1 MSAALSAAH
10 RAASNRLAAF
20 YFFYYA
26 TVGAFIPYWGPYLE
40 ARGFSALQ
48 IGAAFALMGVSRSIM
63 PVAWG
68 VWADRSGQRMR
79 LIRLSTVVSLLLFL
93 AIPLVGNFA
102 AVAALMLAY
111 SVFWHAL
118 LPQFE
123 VVSLNHVAASGADYS
138 RIRMWGSVGFVFAV
152 LSLGPLLDRWGMLP
166 LPLLVGLV
174 WLGMVGP
181 AWWVDEPPAPPRAR
195 EARGALWVILR
206 RPEVM
211 ALLLVCFAS
220 QLSFA
225 TYYNFF
231 TLFLERHGYSRGF
244 AGLLWALAVLA
255 EIALFWWMRPLIQ
268 RFGVRNLMLWAIGGT
283 AARWAVTALAV
294 DQLWLLILAQ
304 LSHALTF
311 GAYHAVSVHYVQ
323 RMFPGQ
329 MHGRGQAIYSALSYG
344 AGGSIGSLMGGWLW
358 DGVSPESTFL
368 VAALM
373 ALLGFWVGWRRLP
386 R

>member
-1 MSAALSAAH
+1 MSEALSAAH
-10 RAASNRLAAF
+10 RASSNRLAAF

-79 LIRLSTVVSLLLFL
+79 LIRVSTVVSLLLFL
-93 AIPLVGNFA
+93 TIPLVGNIA
-102 AVAALMLAY
+102 AIAALMLAY
-111 SVFWHAL
+111 SLFWHAL

-123 VVSLNHVAASGADYS
+123 VVALNHVATTGADYS

-174 WLGMVGP
+174 WLGMVGT
-181 AWWVDEPPAPPRAR
+181 AWLVAEPTQPPRVG
-195 EARGALWVILR
+195 EARGALWIILR
-206 RPEVM
+206 KPEVI
-211 ALLLVCFAS
+211 ALLLVCLAS

-231 TLFLERHGYSRGF
+231 TLFLERYGYGRGF
-244 AGLLWALAVLA
+244 AGFLWSLGVLA

-268 RFGVRNLMLWAIGGT
+268 TLGVRNLMLWAIGST
-283 AARWAVTALAV
+283 AVRWAVTALAV
-294 DQLWLLILAQ
+294 DHLLLLILAQ

-311 GAYHAVSVHYVQ
+311 GAFHAVSVHYVQ

-329 MHGRGQAIYSALSYG
+329 MHGRGQAIYSAVSYG
-344 AGGSIGSLMGGWLW
+344 VGGSLGSLMGGWLW
-358 DGVSPESTFL
+358 DAVSPESTFL
-368 VAALM
+368 TAALM
-373 ALLGFWVGWRRLP
+373 ALLGFWIGWRRLP
-386 R
+386 K

>member
-1 MSAALSAAH
+1 MSETLSAAH

-79 LIRLSTVVSLLLFL
+79 LIRISTVVSLLLFL
-93 AIPLVGNFA
+93 AIPLVGNIA
-102 AVAALMLAY
+102 AIAALMLAY
-111 SVFWHAL
+111 SLFWHAL

-123 VVSLNHVAASGADYS
+123 VVALNHVATSGADYS

-174 WLGMVGP
+174 WLGMVGT
-181 AWWVDEPPAPPRAR
+181 AWLVAEPDSPPAPA
-195 EARGALWVILR
+195 EVRGAIWTILR
-206 RPEVM
+206 KPEVI
-211 ALLLVCFAS
+211 ALLLVCLAS

-244 AGLLWALAVLA
+244 AGFLWH
-255 EIALFWWMRPLIQ
+255 
-268 RFGVRNLMLWAIGGT
+268 WAC
-283 AARWAVTALAV
+283 W
-294 DQLWLLILAQ
+294 
-304 LSHALTF
+304 
-311 GAYHAVSVHYVQ
+311 
-323 RMFPGQ
+323 P
-329 MHGRGQAIYSALSYG
+329 
-344 AGGSIGSLMGGWLW
+344 
-358 DGVSPESTFL
+358 
-368 VAALM
+368 
-373 ALLGFWVGWRRLP
+373 RLP
-386 R
+386 SSGGCGR

>member
-1 MSAALSAAH
+1 M
-10 RAASNRLAAF
+10 
-20 YFFYYA
+20 
-26 TVGAFIPYWGPYLE
+26 
-40 ARGFSALQ
+40 
-48 IGAAFALMGVSRSIM
+48 
-63 PVAWG
+63 
-68 VWADRSGQRMR
+68 
-79 LIRLSTVVSLLLFL
+79 
-93 AIPLVGNFA
+93 
-102 AVAALMLAY
+102 
-111 SVFWHAL
+111 
-118 LPQFE
+118 
-123 VVSLNHVAASGADYS
+123 
-138 RIRMWGSVGFVFAV
+138 

-174 WLGMVGP
+174 WLGMVGT
-181 AWWVDEPPAPPRAR
+181 AWWVDEPPAPPRVR

-283 AARWAVTALAV
+283 AGRWAVTALAV

-358 DGVSPESTFL
+358 DGVSPQSTFL

>member
-1 MSAALSAAH
+1 VSEALSAAH

-79 LIRLSTVVSLLLFL
+79 LIRVSTVVSLLLFL
-93 AIPLVGNFA
+93 AIPLVGNLA
-102 AVAALMLAY
+102 AIAALMLAY
-111 SVFWHAL
+111 SLFWHAL

-123 VVSLNHVAASGADYS
+123 VVALNHVSNTGADYS

-174 WLGMVGP
+174 WLGMVAT
-181 AWWVDEPPAPPRAR
+181 AWLVAEPTQPPRVL
-195 EARGALWVILR
+195 EPRGALWTILR
-206 RPEVM
+206 KPEVI

-244 AGLLWALAVLA
+244 SGFLWALAVGA

-268 RFGVRNLMLWAIGGT
+268 TFGVRNLMLGAIGGT
-283 AARWAVTALAV
+283 AIRWAMTALAI
-294 DQLWLLILAQ
+294 DQLWVLIIAQ

-311 GAYHAVSVHYVQ
+311 GAFHAVSVHYVQ

-329 MHGRGQAIYSALSYG
+329 MHGRGQAIYSAVSYG
-344 AGGSIGSLMGGWLW
+344 IGGSVGSLVGGWLW

-386 R
+386 K